1 MRVGLTPCRHPKP
14 RGSPER
20 PLRLLRAKATPSS
33 VFSITSG
40 TTGSPWVGT
49 PASVCL
55 PRDFVLSC
63 PSGVKDKSPGFQK
76 LLHPGSQQLPGLR
89 NPPSCL
95 LDPHFNY
102 AEIMLNPCINIA
114 AAPSEGSTTPGWAT
128 ARARLESKRRQT
140 HAGRMDVVFKIKRQ
154 G

>member
-49 PASVCL
+49 PSSVCL
-55 PRDFVLSC
+55 PRDFVHSC
-63 PSGVKDKSPGFQK
+63 PSGLKINHLDSKSSFIPDR
-76 LLHPGSQQLPGLR
+76 S
-89 NPPSCL
+89 SCL
-95 LDPHFNY
+95 
-102 AEIMLNPCINIA
+102 A
-114 AAPSEGSTTPGWAT
+114 
-128 ARARLESKRRQT
+128 
-140 HAGRMDVVFKIKRQ
+140 
-154 G
+154 